1 LNERVLT
8 QSKSLKVISRCG
20 IGLDNVD
27 QATAKNLN
35 ILVFNTPDAPTK
47 PVAELTL
54 AHMLNLL
61 RGVSKVDREIRSGVW
76 IPHMGSLLEG
86 KQVGIIGFGRVGR
99 RVAELIHA
107 FGARILVADLMM
119 PMLPDYCSYCTL
131 DELMKGCDLITLH
144 LPYSADTH
152 HIISRE
158 KLLLM
163 KSSSY
168 IFNISRGGLIDEDAL
183 YDALKDG
190 LIAGAGLDVYES
202 EPYKGRIANL
212 QNVLMTSHMGSYAI
226 ESRATMEREAVLN
239 LIEGL
244 SFHGL
249 MEKAK

>member
-1 LNERVLT
+1 
-8 QSKSLKVISRCG
+8 
-20 IGLDNVD
+20 
-27 QATAKNLN
+27 
-35 ILVFNTPDAPTK
+35 
-47 PVAELTL
+47 
-54 AHMLNLL
+54 
-61 RGVSKVDREIRSGVW
+61 
-76 IPHMGSLLEG
+76 
-86 KQVGIIGFGRVGR
+86 
-99 RVAELIHA
+99 
-107 FGARILVADLMM
+107 
-119 PMLPDYCSYCTL
+119 
-131 DELMKGCDLITLH
+131 
-144 LPYSADTH
+144 
-152 HIISRE
+152 
-158 KLLLM
+158 M